1 MNLNPALIIVQNQKA
16 ASSLALTWCT
26 NRLHLHF

>member
-16 ASSLALTWCT
+16 ARRLALTWCT